1 MYYFNNC
8 LKIPDLVGGSK
19 SALDNTLL
27 IGGEQDR
34 LDTWLFPFEVLIKT
48 KQKSQEKLF
57 TQDQNWFTNFL
68 NLGRVDQ

>member
-48 KQKSQEKLF
+48 KQKS
-57 TQDQNWFTNFL
+57 
-68 NLGRVDQ
+68 